1 LQGRGDNRIVNEL
14 INDKGA
20 LYEVLRAEADHC
32 ADLLRQGKGPVLAY
46 PDGMQLAT
54 LLGKAADEIE
64 RLRGLLKRATESGQ
78 LATKVYEDIMEALH
92 GRP

>member
-1 LQGRGDNRIVNEL
+1 MS
-14 INDKGA
+14 KGA

-64 RLRGLLKRATESGQ
+64 RLRKELANVQ
-78 LATKVYEDIMEALH
+78 LEIDEAEDA
-92 GRP
+92 RR

>member
-1 LQGRGDNRIVNEL
+1 VSEL

-46 PDGMQLAT
+46 PDGMHLAT

-64 RLRGLLKRATESGQ
+64 RLRADNQELRQIIRRAFGEMQKVGPQ
-78 LATKVYEDIMEALH
+78 LMPVRDGTVDYLH
-92 GRP
+92 E

>member
-1 LQGRGDNRIVNEL
+1 MS
-14 INDKGA
+14 KGA

>member
-1 LQGRGDNRIVNEL
+1 LNS
-14 INDKGA
+14 NDDVKGA

-64 RLRGLLKRATESGQ
+64 RLRKELANVQ
-78 LATKVYEDIMEALH
+78 LEIDEAEDA
-92 GRP
+92 RR

>member
-1 LQGRGDNRIVNEL
+1 VNEL

>member
-1 LQGRGDNRIVNEL
+1 MS
-14 INDKGA
+14 KGA

-64 RLRGLLKRATESGQ
+64 RLREAGRKMCWALEKEFGPVEETIDNDDIDVAWKALK
-78 LATKVYEDIMEALH
+78 EAL
-92 GRP
+92 RE

>member
-1 LQGRGDNRIVNEL
+1 MKTNE
-14 INDKGA
+14 DAKGA

-32 ADLLRQGKGPVLAY
+32 ANLLRQGKGPVLAY

-64 RLRGLLKRATESGQ
+64 RLRSIED
-78 LATKVYEDIMEALH
+78 LARRLFTVASKWWAVPRRLREELREAVL
-92 GRP
+92 